1 MFEGSSEFSPINASL
16 LVVVPGGQT
25 KIWKF
30 DPKHGPVK
38 AMDAYAGSPFQVNK
52 AFAQLFSDR
61 WVILSA
67 KHGFM
72 DPDYMIPGD
81 YDAAFK
87 KPQTNPISLDELEKQ
102 VQEKN
107 LRECNFVV
115 VLGGEE
121 YVDIVTRLFQG
132 HSKVLTPTKDPAMG
146 TGMQRVKSL
155 LNMSR
160 ETMLKTLTTQNEP

>member
-30 DPKHGPVK
+30 DPKHGPAK

-67 KHGFM
+67 KHGFI
-72 DPDYMIPGD
+72 DPNFMIPGD
-81 YDAAFK
+81 YDATFK
-87 KPQTNPISLDELEKQ
+87 KPETKPISLDELEKQ
-102 VQEKN
+102 VEEKN
-107 LRECNFVV
+107 LRECTFVV

-121 YVDIVTRLFQG
+121 YVDIVTRLFTG

-155 LNMSR
+155 LRMSR